1 MLGQIGA
8 VWCNLVQIRPWLV
21 QTGAV
26 WCKLVQIEAVW
37 CSLGHSTLVRLV
49 RLYSMYDSILFSLSR
64 LVRLVQPCS
73 MNVSMFFGLSTLVRL
88 VQPALCM
95 LVFYSVL
102 VRCYP

>member
-8 VWCNLVQIRPWLV
+8 VWYNLVQIRPWLV

-37 CSLGHSTLVRLV
+37 CSLGHSTLVRL
-49 RLYSMYDSILFSLSR
+49 YSMYDSILFSLSS

-73 MNVSMFFGLSTLVRL
+73 MNVGMFFGLSTLVRL